1 MESLAV
7 KDQETDIQDQMLD
20 EESENVVV
28 ADFRMVTFSLAG
40 KDYAIDIMHVK
51 EIAKA
56 SRFTYVPNTMP
67 FVIGVYNLRGEII
80 PIIDLRKFFG
90 IEVPPRTEDQLEN
103 MLIITVEEHVFGFVV
118 DKIDRVVGVQKST
131 IQPPHPIFGDI
142 NIKFIYGI
150 VEYEKHLFVL
160 LDIARIFNQ
169 KISDDDRAEADRAA
183 VEREYGVAHSDND
196 APAAPQ
202 YSQEPVY
209 KEDVAAQSSAPASE
223 ESAASQA
230 ASPAV
235 EDTSATDKKFIC
247 DGLAQFK
254 KFYISDVNRA
264 WFDGRFNDWAA
275 SRKGASVQLQ
285 SEAEADEFL
294 STFWS
299 SNSGAF
305 WKKDYADALFNILP
319 ENNAKQILVW
329 NPGCGKGYESF
340 SLACVLKKRY
350 PSSKIRIYAH
360 ETDLLNIS
368 NAPLLTVPIDDAQ
381 GWLSPYVQKSVTGEY
396 TFTQE
401 IKDII
406 MFEYHDITNSNALPM
421 TDIIFARDVV
431 SLFTPDAQKN
441 VLADFEEK
449 LKGNGILFL
458 GENESV
464 GTGTSWGERTEGSL
478 TYFNK

>member
-1 MESLAV
+1 MAV
-7 KDQETDIQDQMLD
+7 KEQETDVQEQMLD
-20 EESENVVV
+20 EENENVVV
-28 ADFRMVTFSLAG
+28 ADFRMVTFSLAD

-67 FVIGVYNLRGEII
+67 FVIGVYNLRGDII

-90 IEVPPRTEDQLEN
+90 IEVPPRTEDQVEN
-103 MLIITVEEHVFGFVV
+103 MLIITAEEHVFGFVV
-118 DKIDRVVGVQKST
+118 DKIDRVVGIQKSA

-169 KISDDDRAEADRAA
+169 KISEDERAEADRAA
-183 VEREYGVAHSDND
+183 VEREYGVTSTENNE
-196 APAAPQ
+196 PAQQ
-202 YSQEPVY
+202 YSQEPIY
-209 KEDVAAQSSAPASE
+209 KEDVEAKASAPAAE
-223 ESAASQA
+223 ASAAKPA
-230 ASPAV
+230 APAK
-235 EDTSATDKKFIC
+235 DNASATDKKFIC
-247 DGLAQFK
+247 DGLVQFK
-254 KFYISDVNRA
+254 KFYISDVNRT
-264 WFDGRFNDWAA
+264 WFDGRFNDWVA
-275 SRKGASVQLQ
+275 SKNGASVQLQ
-285 SEAEADEFL
+285 SEAEAEQFL

-305 WKKDYADALFNILP
+305 WSKEYADALFNILP

-350 PSSKIRIYAH
+350 PSSRIRIYAH

-368 NAPLLTVPIDDAQ
+368 NAPLLTVSAADAQ
-381 GWLSPYVQKSVTGEY
+381 GWLSPYVQKSVTGEF

-401 IKDII
+401 IKDAI
-406 MFEYHDITNSNALPM
+406 MFEYHDIANSNALPM
-421 TDIIFARDVV
+421 ADIIFARDVL
-431 SLFTPDAQKN
+431 SLLTPEVQKN

-449 LKGNGILFL
+449 LKGNGVLFL

-464 GTGTSWGERTEGSL
+464 GAGKSWGERTEGSL
-478 TYFNK
+478 TYFNKE

>member
-1 MESLAV
+1 MEDVAV
-7 KDQETDIQDQMLD
+7 KEQETDVQEQMLD
-20 EESENVVV
+20 EENENVVV
-28 ADFRMVTFSLAG
+28 ADFRMVTFSLAD

-67 FVIGVYNLRGEII
+67 FVIGVYNLRGDII

-90 IEVPPRTEDQLEN
+90 IEVPPRTEDQVEN
-103 MLIITVEEHVFGFVV
+103 MLIITAEEHVFGFVV
-118 DKIDRVVGVQKST
+118 DKIDRVVGIQKSA

-169 KISDDDRAEADRAA
+169 KISEDERAEADRAA
-183 VEREYGVAHSDND
+183 VEREYGVASTENNE
-196 APAAPQ
+196 PAQQ
-202 YSQEPVY
+202 YSQEPIY
-209 KEDVAAQSSAPASE
+209 KEDVEAKASAPAAE
-223 ESAASQA
+223 ASAAKPA
-230 ASPAV
+230 APAK
-235 EDTSATDKKFIC
+235 DNASATDKKFIC
-247 DGLAQFK
+247 DGLVQFK
-254 KFYISDVNRA
+254 KFYISDVNRT
-264 WFDGRFNDWAA
+264 WFDGRFNDWVA
-275 SRKGASVQLQ
+275 SKNGASVQLQ
-285 SEAEADEFL
+285 SEAEAEQFL

-305 WKKDYADALFNILP
+305 WSKEYADALFNILP

-350 PSSKIRIYAH
+350 PSSRIRIYAH

-368 NAPLLTVPIDDAQ
+368 NAPLLTVSAADAQ
-381 GWLSPYVQKSVTGEY
+381 GWLSPYVQKSVTGEF

-401 IKDII
+401 IKDAI
-406 MFEYHDITNSNALPM
+406 MFEYHDIANSNALPM
-421 TDIIFARDVV
+421 ADIIFARDVL
-431 SLFTPDAQKN
+431 SLLTPEVQKN

-449 LKGNGILFL
+449 LKGNGVLFL

-464 GTGTSWGERTEGSL
+464 GAGKSWGERTEGSL
-478 TYFNK
+478 TYFNKE

>member
-1 MESLAV
+1 MEDVAV
-7 KDQETDIQDQMLD
+7 KEQETDVQEQMLD
-20 EESENVVV
+20 EENENVVV
-28 ADFRMVTFSLAG
+28 ADFRMVTFSLAD

-67 FVIGVYNLRGEII
+67 FVIGVYNLRGDII

-90 IEVPPRTEDQLEN
+90 IEVPPRTEDQVEN
-103 MLIITVEEHVFGFVV
+103 MLIITAEEHVFGFVV
-118 DKIDRVVGVQKST
+118 DKIDRVVGIQKSA

-169 KISDDDRAEADRAA
+169 KISEDERAEADRAA
-183 VEREYGVAHSDND
+183 VEREYGVTSTENNE
-196 APAAPQ
+196 PAQQ
-202 YSQEPVY
+202 YSQEPIY
-209 KEDVAAQSSAPASE
+209 KEDVEVKASAPAAE
-223 ESAASQA
+223 ASAAKPA
-230 ASPAV
+230 APAK
-235 EDTSATDKKFIC
+235 DNASATDKKFIC
-247 DGLAQFK
+247 DGLVQFK
-254 KFYISDVNRA
+254 KFYISDVNRT
-264 WFDGRFNDWAA
+264 WFDGRFNDWVA
-275 SRKGASVQLQ
+275 SKNGASVQLQ
-285 SEAEADEFL
+285 SEAEAEQFL

-305 WKKDYADALFNILP
+305 WSKEYADALFNILP

-350 PSSKIRIYAH
+350 PSSRIRIYAH

-368 NAPLLTVPIDDAQ
+368 NAPLLTVSAADAQ
-381 GWLSPYVQKSVTGEY
+381 GWLSPYVQKSVTGEF

-401 IKDII
+401 IKDAI
-406 MFEYHDITNSNALPM
+406 MFEYHDIANSNALPM
-421 TDIIFARDVV
+421 ADIIFARDVL
-431 SLFTPDAQKN
+431 SLLTPEVQKN

-449 LKGNGILFL
+449 LKGNGVLFL

-464 GTGTSWGERTEGSL
+464 GAGKSWGERTEGSL
-478 TYFNK
+478 TYFNKE

>member
-1 MESLAV
+1 MEDVAV
-7 KDQETDIQDQMLD
+7 KEQETDVQEQMLD
-20 EESENVVV
+20 EENENVVV
-28 ADFRMVTFSLAG
+28 ADFRMVTFSLAD

-67 FVIGVYNLRGEII
+67 FVIGVYNLRGDII

-90 IEVPPRTEDQLEN
+90 IEVPPRTEDQVEN
-103 MLIITVEEHVFGFVV
+103 MLIITAEEHVFGFVV
-118 DKIDRVVGVQKST
+118 DKIDRVVGIQKSA

-169 KISDDDRAEADRAA
+169 KISEDERAEADRAA
-183 VEREYGVAHSDND
+183 VEREYGVTSTENNE
-196 APAAPQ
+196 PAQQ
-202 YSQEPVY
+202 YSQEPIY
-209 KEDVAAQSSAPASE
+209 KEDVEAKASAPAAE
-223 ESAASQA
+223 ASAAKPA
-230 ASPAV
+230 APAK
-235 EDTSATDKKFIC
+235 DNASATDKKFIC
-247 DGLAQFK
+247 DGLVQFK
-254 KFYISDVNRA
+254 KFYISDVNRT
-264 WFDGRFNDWAA
+264 WFDGRFNDWVA
-275 SRKGASVQLQ
+275 SKNGASVQLQ
-285 SEAEADEFL
+285 SEAEAEQFL

-305 WKKDYADALFNILP
+305 WSKEYADALFNILP

-350 PSSKIRIYAH
+350 PSSRIRIYAH

-368 NAPLLTVPIDDAQ
+368 NAPLLTVSAADAQ
-381 GWLSPYVQKSVTGEY
+381 GWLSPYVQKSVTGEF

-401 IKDII
+401 IKDAI
-406 MFEYHDITNSNALPM
+406 MFEYHDIANSNALPM
-421 TDIIFARDVV
+421 ADIIFARDVL
-431 SLFTPDAQKN
+431 SLLTPEVQKN
-441 VLADFEEK
+441 VIADFEEK
-449 LKGNGILFL
+449 LKGNGVLFL

-464 GTGTSWGERTEGSL
+464 GAGKSWGERTEGSL
-478 TYFNK
+478 TYFNKE

>member
-1 MESLAV
+1 MEDVAV
-7 KDQETDIQDQMLD
+7 KEQETDVQEQMLD
-20 EESENVVV
+20 EENENVVV
-28 ADFRMVTFSLAG
+28 ADFRMVTFSLAD

-67 FVIGVYNLRGEII
+67 FVIGVYNLRGDII

-90 IEVPPRTEDQLEN
+90 IEVPPRTEDQVEN
-103 MLIITVEEHVFGFVV
+103 MLIITAEEHVFGFVV
-118 DKIDRVVGVQKST
+118 DKIDRVVGIQKSA

-169 KISDDDRAEADRAA
+169 KISEDERAEADRAA
-183 VEREYGVAHSDND
+183 VEREYGVASTENNE
-196 APAAPQ
+196 PAQQ
-202 YSQEPVY
+202 YSQEPIY
-209 KEDVAAQSSAPASE
+209 KEDVEAKASAPAAE
-223 ESAASQA
+223 TSAAKPA
-230 ASPAV
+230 APAK
-235 EDTSATDKKFIC
+235 DNASATDKKFIC
-247 DGLAQFK
+247 DGLVQFK
-254 KFYISDVNRA
+254 KFYISDVNRT
-264 WFDGRFNDWAA
+264 WFDGRFNDWVA
-275 SRKGASVQLQ
+275 SKNGASVQLQ
-285 SEAEADEFL
+285 SEAEAEQFL

-305 WKKDYADALFNILP
+305 WSKEYADALFNILP

-350 PSSKIRIYAH
+350 PSSRIRIYAH

-368 NAPLLTVPIDDAQ
+368 NAPLLTVSAADAQ
-381 GWLSPYVQKSVTGEY
+381 GWLSPYVQKSVTGEF

-401 IKDII
+401 IKDAI
-406 MFEYHDITNSNALPM
+406 MFEYHDIANSNALPM
-421 TDIIFARDVV
+421 ADIIFARDVL
-431 SLFTPDAQKN
+431 SLLTPEVQKN

-449 LKGNGILFL
+449 LKGNGVLFL

-464 GTGTSWGERTEGSL
+464 GAGKSWGERTEGSL
-478 TYFNK
+478 TYFNKE

>member
-1 MESLAV
+1 MEDVAV
-7 KDQETDIQDQMLD
+7 KEQETDVQEQMLD
-20 EESENVVV
+20 EENENVVV
-28 ADFRMVTFSLAG
+28 ADFRMVTFSLAD

-67 FVIGVYNLRGEII
+67 FVIGVYNLRGDII

-90 IEVPPRTEDQLEN
+90 IEVPPRTEDQVEN
-103 MLIITVEEHVFGFVV
+103 MLIITAEEHVFGFVV
-118 DKIDRVVGVQKST
+118 DKIDRVVGIQKSA

-169 KISDDDRAEADRAA
+169 KISEDERAEADRAA
-183 VEREYGVAHSDND
+183 VEREYGVTSAENNE
-196 APAAPQ
+196 PAQQ
-202 YSQEPVY
+202 YSQEPIY
-209 KEDVAAQSSAPASE
+209 KEDVEAKASAPAAE
-223 ESAASQA
+223 ASAAKPA
-230 ASPAV
+230 APAK
-235 EDTSATDKKFIC
+235 DNASATDKKFIC
-247 DGLAQFK
+247 DGLVQFK
-254 KFYISDVNRA
+254 KFYISDVNRT
-264 WFDGRFNDWAA
+264 WFDGRFNDWVA
-275 SRKGASVQLQ
+275 SKNGASVQLQ
-285 SEAEADEFL
+285 SEAEAEQFL

-305 WKKDYADALFNILP
+305 WSKEYADALFNILP

-350 PSSKIRIYAH
+350 PSSRIRIYAH

-368 NAPLLTVPIDDAQ
+368 NAPLLTVSVADAQ
-381 GWLSPYVQKSVTGEY
+381 GWLSPYVQKSVTGEF

-401 IKDII
+401 IKDAI
-406 MFEYHDITNSNALPM
+406 MFEYHDIANSNALPM
-421 TDIIFARDVV
+421 ADIIFARDVL
-431 SLFTPDAQKN
+431 SLLTPEVQKN

-449 LKGNGILFL
+449 LKGNGVLFL

-464 GTGTSWGERTEGSL
+464 GAGKSWGERTEGSL
-478 TYFNK
+478 TYFNKE

>member
-1 MESLAV
+1 MEDVAV
-7 KDQETDIQDQMLD
+7 KEQETDVQEQMLD
-20 EESENVVV
+20 EENENVVV
-28 ADFRMVTFSLAG
+28 ADFRMVTFSLAD

-67 FVIGVYNLRGEII
+67 FVIGVYNLRGDII

-90 IEVPPRTEDQLEN
+90 IEVPPRTEDQVEN
-103 MLIITVEEHVFGFVV
+103 MLIITAEEHVFGFVV
-118 DKIDRVVGVQKST
+118 DKIDRVVGIQKSA

-169 KISDDDRAEADRAA
+169 KISEDERAEADRAA
-183 VEREYGVAHSDND
+183 VEREYGVTSTENNE
-196 APAAPQ
+196 PAQQ
-202 YSQEPVY
+202 YSQEPIY
-209 KEDVAAQSSAPASE
+209 KEDVEAKASAPAAE
-223 ESAASQA
+223 ASATKPA
-230 ASPAV
+230 APAK
-235 EDTSATDKKFIC
+235 DNASATDKKFIC
-247 DGLAQFK
+247 DGLVQFK
-254 KFYISDVNRA
+254 KFYISDVNRT
-264 WFDGRFNDWAA
+264 WFDGRFNDWVA
-275 SRKGASVQLQ
+275 SKNGASVQLQ
-285 SEAEADEFL
+285 SEAEAEQFL

-305 WKKDYADALFNILP
+305 WSKEYADALFNILP

-350 PSSKIRIYAH
+350 PSSRIRIYAH

-368 NAPLLTVPIDDAQ
+368 NAPLLTVSAADAQ
-381 GWLSPYVQKSVTGEY
+381 GWLSPYVQKSVTGEF

-401 IKDII
+401 IKDAI
-406 MFEYHDITNSNALPM
+406 MFEYHDIANSNALPM
-421 TDIIFARDVV
+421 ADIIFARDVL
-431 SLFTPDAQKN
+431 SLLTPEVQKN

-449 LKGNGILFL
+449 LKGNGVLFL

-464 GTGTSWGERTEGSL
+464 GAGKSWGERTEGSL
-478 TYFNK
+478 TYFNKE

>member
-1 MESLAV
+1 MEDVAV
-7 KDQETDIQDQMLD
+7 KEQETDVQEQMLD
-20 EESENVVV
+20 EENENVVV
-28 ADFRMVTFSLAG
+28 ADFRMVTFSLAD

-67 FVIGVYNLRGEII
+67 FVIGVYNLRGDII

-90 IEVPPRTEDQLEN
+90 IEVPPRTEDQVEN
-103 MLIITVEEHVFGFVV
+103 MLIITAEEHVFGFVV
-118 DKIDRVVGVQKST
+118 DKIDRVVGIQKSA

-169 KISDDDRAEADRAA
+169 KISEDERAEADRAA
-183 VEREYGVAHSDND
+183 VEREYGVASTENNE
-196 APAAPQ
+196 PAQQ
-202 YSQEPVY
+202 YSQEPIY
-209 KEDVAAQSSAPASE
+209 KEDVEAKASAPVAE
-223 ESAASQA
+223 ASAAKPA
-230 ASPAV
+230 APAK
-235 EDTSATDKKFIC
+235 DNASATDKKFIC
-247 DGLAQFK
+247 DGLVQFK
-254 KFYISDVNRA
+254 KFYISDVNRT
-264 WFDGRFNDWAA
+264 WFDGRFNDWVA
-275 SRKGASVQLQ
+275 SKNGASVQLQ
-285 SEAEADEFL
+285 SEAEAEQFL

-305 WKKDYADALFNILP
+305 WSKEYADALFNILP

-350 PSSKIRIYAH
+350 PSSRIRIYAH

-368 NAPLLTVPIDDAQ
+368 NAPLLTVSAADAQ
-381 GWLSPYVQKSVTGEY
+381 GWLSPYVQKSVTGEF

-401 IKDII
+401 IKDAI
-406 MFEYHDITNSNALPM
+406 MFEYHDIANSNALPM
-421 TDIIFARDVV
+421 ADIIFARDVL
-431 SLFTPDAQKN
+431 SLLTPEVQKN

-449 LKGNGILFL
+449 LKGNGVLFL

-464 GTGTSWGERTEGSL
+464 GAGKSWGERTEGSL
-478 TYFNK
+478 TYFNKE

>member
-1 MESLAV
+1 MEDVAV
-7 KDQETDIQDQMLD
+7 KEQETDVQEQMLD
-20 EESENVVV
+20 EENENVVV
-28 ADFRMVTFSLAG
+28 ADFRMVTFSLAD

-67 FVIGVYNLRGEII
+67 FVIGVYNLRGDII

-90 IEVPPRTEDQLEN
+90 IEVPPRTEDQVEN
-103 MLIITVEEHVFGFVV
+103 MLIITAEEHVFGFVV
-118 DKIDRVVGVQKST
+118 DKIDRVVGIQKSA

-169 KISDDDRAEADRAA
+169 KISEDERAEADRAA
-183 VEREYGVAHSDND
+183 VEREYGVTSAENNE
-196 APAAPQ
+196 PAQQ
-202 YSQEPVY
+202 YSQEPIY
-209 KEDVAAQSSAPASE
+209 KEDVEAKASAPAAE
-223 ESAASQA
+223 ASAAKPA
-230 ASPAV
+230 APAK
-235 EDTSATDKKFIC
+235 DNASATDKKFIC
-247 DGLAQFK
+247 DGLVQFK
-254 KFYISDVNRA
+254 KFYISDVNRT
-264 WFDGRFNDWAA
+264 WFDGRFNDWVA
-275 SRKGASVQLQ
+275 SKNGASVQLQ
-285 SEAEADEFL
+285 SEAEAEQFL

-305 WKKDYADALFNILP
+305 WSKEYADALFNILP

-350 PSSKIRIYAH
+350 PSSRIRIYAH

-368 NAPLLTVPIDDAQ
+368 NAPLLTVSAADAQ
-381 GWLSPYVQKSVTGEY
+381 GWLSPYVQKSVTGEF

-401 IKDII
+401 IKDAI
-406 MFEYHDITNSNALPM
+406 MFEYHDIANSNALPM
-421 TDIIFARDVV
+421 ADIIFARDVL
-431 SLFTPDAQKN
+431 SLLTPEVQKN

-449 LKGNGILFL
+449 LKGNGVLFL

-464 GTGTSWGERTEGSL
+464 GAGKSWGERTEGSL
-478 TYFNK
+478 TYFNKE

>member
-1 MESLAV
+1 MEDVAV
-7 KDQETDIQDQMLD
+7 KEQETDVQEQMLD
-20 EESENVVV
+20 EENENVVV
-28 ADFRMVTFSLAG
+28 ADFRMVTFSLAD

-67 FVIGVYNLRGEII
+67 FVIGVYNLRGDII

-90 IEVPPRTEDQLEN
+90 IEVPPRTEDQVEN
-103 MLIITVEEHVFGFVV
+103 MLIITAEEHVFGFVV
-118 DKIDRVVGVQKST
+118 DKIDRVVGIQKSA

-169 KISDDDRAEADRAA
+169 KISEDERAEADRAA
-183 VEREYGVAHSDND
+183 VEREYGVTSTENNE
-196 APAAPQ
+196 PAQQ
-202 YSQEPVY
+202 YSQEPIY
-209 KEDVAAQSSAPASE
+209 KEDVEAKASAPAAE
-223 ESAASQA
+223 ASAAKPA
-230 ASPAV
+230 APAK
-235 EDTSATDKKFIC
+235 DNASATDKKFIC
-247 DGLAQFK
+247 DGLVQFK
-254 KFYISDVNRA
+254 KFYISDVNRT
-264 WFDGRFNDWAA
+264 WFDGRFNDWVA
-275 SRKGASVQLQ
+275 SKNGASVQLQ
-285 SEAEADEFL
+285 SEAEAEQFL

-305 WKKDYADALFNILP
+305 WSKEYADALFNILP

-350 PSSKIRIYAH
+350 PSSRIRIYAH

-368 NAPLLTVPIDDAQ
+368 NAPLLTVSAADAQ
-381 GWLSPYVQKSVTGEY
+381 GWLSPYVQKSVTGEF

-401 IKDII
+401 IKDAI
-406 MFEYHDITNSNALPM
+406 MFEYHDIANSNALPM
-421 TDIIFARDVV
+421 ADIIFARDVL
-431 SLFTPDAQKN
+431 SLLTPEVQKN

-449 LKGNGILFL
+449 LKGNGVLFL

-464 GTGTSWGERTEGSL
+464 GAGKSWGERTEGSL
-478 TYFNK
+478 TYFNKE

>member
-1 MESLAV
+1 MENTAV
-7 KDQETDIQDQMLD
+7 KDSAADVQDIML
-20 EESENVVV
+20 EEENENVVV

-56 SRFTYVPNTMP
+56 SRFTYVPNTLP
-67 FVIGVYNLRGEII
+67 FVVGVYNLRGEII

-90 IEVPPRTEDQLEN
+90 IEVPPRTEDQVEN
-103 MLIITVEEHVFGFVV
+103 MLIITVEQHVFGFIV
-118 DKIDRVVGVQKST
+118 DKIDRVVGIQKNT

-150 VEYEKHLFVL
+150 VEYERHLFVL

-169 KISDDDRAEADRAA
+169 KISDDERAEADRAA
-183 VEREYGVAHSDND
+183 VEREYGVAHEEKDT
-196 APAAPQ
+196 PAAPQ

-209 KEDVAAQSSAPASE
+209 KEDIEQQQAAPAAE
-223 ESAASQA
+223 EKKRPESVA
-230 ASPAV
+230 PAQ
-235 EDTSATDKKFIC
+235 EDFSATDKKFVC
-247 DGLAQFK
+247 DGLVQFR
-254 KFYISDVNRA
+254 KFYVSDVNRA
-264 WFDGRFNDWAA
+264 WFDGRFDDWVS
-275 SRKGASVQLQ
+275 SRQGSTVQLQ
-285 SEAEADEFL
+285 NEMEADEFL

-299 SNSGAF
+299 GNSEAF
-305 WKKDYADALFNILP
+305 WSESYAENLFSILP
-319 ENNAKQILVW
+319 DNSAKQVLVW
-329 NPGCGKGYESF
+329 NPGCGKGYESYC
-340 SLACVLKKRY
+340 LACVLKRRY
-350 PSSKIRIYAH
+350 PSSRVRIYAH

-368 NAPLLTVPIDDAQ
+368 NAPLLTVPADVAQ
-381 GWLSPYVQKSVTGEY
+381 GWLSPYLQKNVAGEY

-401 IKDII
+401 IKDAI

-421 TDIIFARDVV
+421 ADIIFARDVL
-431 SLFTPDAQKN
+431 SLLPLDAQKS

-464 GTGTSWGERTEGSL
+464 GVDTSWGEKTEGSL

>member
-1 MESLAV
+1 MEDVAV
-7 KDQETDIQDQMLD
+7 KEQETDVQEQMLD
-20 EESENVVV
+20 EENENVVV
-28 ADFRMVTFSLAG
+28 ADFRMVTFSLAD

-67 FVIGVYNLRGEII
+67 FVIGVYNLRGDII

-90 IEVPPRTEDQLEN
+90 IEVPPRTEDQVEN
-103 MLIITVEEHVFGFVV
+103 MLIITAEEHVFGFVV
-118 DKIDRVVGVQKST
+118 DKIDRVVGIQKSA

-169 KISDDDRAEADRAA
+169 KISEDERAEADRAA
-183 VEREYGVAHSDND
+183 VEREYGVTSTENNE
-196 APAAPQ
+196 PAQQ
-202 YSQEPVY
+202 YSQEPIY
-209 KEDVAAQSSAPASE
+209 KEDVEAKTSAPAAE
-223 ESAASQA
+223 ASAAKPA
-230 ASPAV
+230 ASTAK
-235 EDTSATDKKFIC
+235 DNASATDKKFIC
-247 DGLAQFK
+247 DGLVQFK
-254 KFYISDVNRA
+254 KFYISDVNRT
-264 WFDGRFNDWAA
+264 WFDGRFNDWVA
-275 SRKGASVQLQ
+275 SKNGASVQLQ
-285 SEAEADEFL
+285 SEAEAEQFL

-305 WKKDYADALFNILP
+305 WSKEYADALFNILP

-350 PSSKIRIYAH
+350 PSSRIRIYAH

-368 NAPLLTVPIDDAQ
+368 NAPLLTVSAADAQ
-381 GWLSPYVQKSVTGEY
+381 GWLSPYVQKSVTGEF

-401 IKDII
+401 IKDAI
-406 MFEYHDITNSNALPM
+406 MFEYHDIANSNALPM
-421 TDIIFARDVV
+421 ADIIFARDVL
-431 SLFTPDAQKN
+431 SLLTPEVQKN

-449 LKGNGILFL
+449 LKGNGVLFL

-464 GTGTSWGERTEGSL
+464 GAGKSWGERTEGSL
-478 TYFNK
+478 TYFNKE

>member
-1 MESLAV
+1 MEDVAV
-7 KDQETDIQDQMLD
+7 KEQETDVQEQMLD
-20 EESENVVV
+20 EENENVVV
-28 ADFRMVTFSLAG
+28 ADFRMVTFSLAD

-67 FVIGVYNLRGEII
+67 FVIGVYNLRGDII

-90 IEVPPRTEDQLEN
+90 IEVPPRTEDQVEN
-103 MLIITVEEHVFGFVV
+103 MLIITAEEHVFGFVV
-118 DKIDRVVGVQKST
+118 DKIDRVVGIQKSA

-169 KISDDDRAEADRAA
+169 KISEDERAEADRAA
-183 VEREYGVAHSDND
+183 VEREYGVTSTESNE
-196 APAAPQ
+196 PAQQ
-202 YSQEPVY
+202 YSQEPIY
-209 KEDVAAQSSAPASE
+209 KEDVEAKASAPAAE
-223 ESAASQA
+223 ASAAKPA
-230 ASPAV
+230 APAK
-235 EDTSATDKKFIC
+235 DNASATDKKFIC
-247 DGLAQFK
+247 DGLVQFK
-254 KFYISDVNRA
+254 KFYISDVNRT
-264 WFDGRFNDWAA
+264 WFDGRFNDWVA
-275 SRKGASVQLQ
+275 SKNGASVQLQ
-285 SEAEADEFL
+285 SEAEAEQFL

-305 WKKDYADALFNILP
+305 WSKEYADALFNILP

-350 PSSKIRIYAH
+350 PSSRIRIYAH

-368 NAPLLTVPIDDAQ
+368 NAPLLTVSAADAQ
-381 GWLSPYVQKSVTGEY
+381 GWLSPYVQKSVTGEF

-401 IKDII
+401 IKDAI
-406 MFEYHDITNSNALPM
+406 MFEYHDIANSNALPM
-421 TDIIFARDVV
+421 ADIIFARDVL
-431 SLFTPDAQKN
+431 SLLTPEVQKN

-449 LKGNGILFL
+449 LKGNGVLFL

-464 GTGTSWGERTEGSL
+464 GAGKSWGERTEGSL
-478 TYFNK
+478 TYFNKE